1 MKPAK
6 KLNPVSFDSRHDRA
20 PTLQRPVRCRAR
32 PMQMDTHVTPHQ
44 HPWAQLSCCGNGLM
58 QVSVKQGELETTY
71 IVPPTRAVWI
81 PPNVE
86 HTVTVLETA
95 EMRTVDFHSTAMPPG
110 WQASR
115 VLVVS
120 SLLREL
126 IQALAEPESG
136 VREQALMTLASN
148 ELGRAPAQALGVP
161 LPRDKRL
168 RALCEAILAAPAERA
183 TLSEWAVDIGASE
196 RTVARLFRTELST
209 SFQQWRQ
216 QAVLA
221 HALPMLAKGMS
232 IGHVAAATGYASDSA
247 FSAMF
252 KAAMGQPPSS
262 FQTKAS
268 DALQAF

>member
-1 MKPAK
+1 MKAAK

-20 PTLQRPVRCRAR
+20 PTPQRPVRCRVR
-32 PMQMDTHVTPHQ
+32 PMQMDTHVIPHQ
-44 HPWAQLSCCGNGLM
+44 HPWAQLSCCGSGLM
-58 QVSVKQGELETTY
+58 QVSVKQGEVETTY

-81 PPNVE
+81 PPNAQ

-95 EMRTVDFHSTAMPPG
+95 EMRTVDFHANATPAG
-110 WQASR
+110 WEGSK
-115 VLVVS
+115 VVVVS
-120 SLLREL
+120 NLLREL
-126 IQALAEPESG
+126 IYALAEPQSSTRES
-136 VREQALMTLASN
+136 ALMALASD
-148 ELGRAPAQALGVP
+148 ELGRAPTQALGVP

-168 RALCEAILAAPAERA
+168 RTLCEAILAAPAERA

-196 RTVARLFRTELST
+196 RTVARLFRTELDT
-209 SFQQWRQ
+209 SFQHWRQ

-262 FQTKAS
+262 FQHRPGE
-268 DALQAF
+268 